1 MAERRKRFCFV
12 CGTVTEEL
20 IEGRCPKC
28 LLRDV
33 EVLKFPRRVT
43 ARVCRECLRYM
54 SRGRWI
60 APEDPEMSAALAV
73 RSSLEELIPPN
84 VLEKDFSLGEP
95 SVISPKKASLPYEV
109 RVTYTYKGVKHEES
123 RRGRARISL
132 VLCEDCARK
141 HGGYYE
147 AVLQLRGQ
155 DGLGGEVLEELDAV
169 LEGVRDAVSEVR
181 TVRKGVDVYMDSLS
195 KARKAA
201 KALRDRLGCEIR
213 ESSKLVGM
221 RKGRAFHRV
230 NISLKLSRFR
240 KGDVLLYDGRELKV
254 LEVGGSRVKVHDL
267 TRGDKLHLP
276 IKSLLR
282 APVIRKE

>member
-1 MAERRKRFCFV
+1 MAGRRRPFCFV
-12 CGTVTEEL
+12 CGRVTEKL
-20 IEGRCPKC
+20 IEGRCPEC

-33 EVLKFPRRVT
+33 EVLKFPRTVT

-54 SRGRWI
+54 SRGRWVT
-60 APEDPEMSAALAV
+60 PEEPEESVLLAV
-73 RSSLEELIPPN
+73 RSALEELIPPE
-84 VLEKDFSLGEP
+84 VLEKELSFGEV
-95 SVISPKKASLPYEV
+95 SFISHKKASLPYEV
-109 RVTYTYKGVKHEES
+109 RVRYSYRGVGHSET

-147 AVLQLRGQ
+147 AILQLRAQ
-155 DGLGGEVLEELDAV
+155 DGLGDDIMAELNTA

-181 TVRKGVDVYMDSLS
+181 AVRKGVDVYMASLA
-195 KARKAA
+195 KARRAA
-201 KALRDRLGCEIR
+201 KTLRDRLGCELR

-230 NISLKLSRFR
+230 SISLKLSRLK
-240 KGDVLLYDGRELKV
+240 KGDVLLYDGRELRV
-254 LEVGGSRVKVHDL
+254 LEVGVSRVKVHDL
-267 TRGDKLHLP
+267 TRGGKLHLP
-276 IKSLLR
+276 LKSLLR